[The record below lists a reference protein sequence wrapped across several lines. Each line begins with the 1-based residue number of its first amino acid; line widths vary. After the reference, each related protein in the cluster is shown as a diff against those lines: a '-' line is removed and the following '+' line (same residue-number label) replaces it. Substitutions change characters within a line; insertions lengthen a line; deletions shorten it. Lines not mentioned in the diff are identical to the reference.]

1 MERVSLERENG
12 DFLYLER
19 PTREEDGEGL
29 PRERKWR
36 FSVSREALV
45 IRERDGEGLHL

>member
-19 PTREEDGEGL
+19 PWSLGSEMERVSIS
-29 PRERKWR
+29 RERKWR
-36 FSVSREALV
+36 FSHSREA
-45 IRERDGEGLHL
+45 RERD